1 MEILWAAVNQRR
13 NVQRYSAVRAMRIK
27 EATLEKGQ
35 NWSRNKAEVW
45 AGRMGNRQ
53 RLVFGN

>member
-1 MEILWAAVNQRR
+1 MEIIWAAVNQRR
-13 NVQRYSAVRAMRIK
+13 NVHRFSAVRAMRIK

-35 NWSRNKAEVW
+35 NWRRNKVEVW

-53 RLVFGN
+53 RLVFEN